1 MLEKQKTQPNFGNA
15 GAINNLIR
23 AAIAKAATRP
33 SRPDGKIQLEVS
45 STIHLFDYTV
55 SFFLKEYV
63 KSGYHHTQ
71 TYRPS
76 KPPGHFLL
84 STNGKHSLQSIFR
97 KGIFFSP

>member
-45 STIHLFDYTV
+45 STIQQCLIIQCH
-55 SFFLKEYV
+55 FF
-63 KSGYHHTQ
+63 
-71 TYRPS
+71 
-76 KPPGHFLL
+76 
-84 STNGKHSLQSIFR
+84 
-97 KGIFFSP
+97 KGICQKRVSSYTDIYTIKTPRTFCTIYQRKTQFTIHLSERPIL

>member
-55 SFFLKEYV
+55 SFFKGICRKRASSCTDIYTI
-63 KSGYHHTQ
+63 KTPRTFFTIYQRKTH
-71 TYRPS
+71 
-76 KPPGHFLL
+76 
-84 STNGKHSLQSIFR
+84 IFR
-97 KGIFFSP
+97 KGLFFSP